1 MGLPWF
7 LVSYVALVMESKAKG
22 FGVGLKA
29 MKDVKPDELADAIN
43 QCSVVICVMT
53 TVGTDNGR
61 FVDRLASK

>member
-1 MGLPWF
+1 M
-7 LVSYVALVMESKAKG
+7 ALLKSSCCVRSSSKAKG

-29 MKDVKPDELADAIN
+29 MKDVKADELADAIN
-43 QCSVVICVMT
+43 QCSVVT